1 MEAVFCWLSNRLFIK
16 CHFRATDEW
25 GAVCGRRPNL
35 ILVSLPL
42 GFQMQ
47 NYSIQWVC
55 SVQSNSRGA
64 AAGCQLSSSH
74 MAAGNRDMGPSSYF
88 TKGLSFLRWKAL
100 WVNLFAVRENLCCPL
115 NLAVVTKWVCS
126 NSRSLA
132 GKKKRRER
140 KPQRTSGLCHSC
152 AQPDGREVI
161 CVHKIWGES
170 NEERR
175 CVSVRN
181 SVAWR
186 VGGFGG
192 VEWIFHRKNWPWLVC
207 KGVLE
212 GSTFDLNPAEGKN
225 REISIVCRLWSRPRP
240 QDLEIAF

>member
-1 MEAVFCWLSNRLFIK
+1 MWEETKSDPGVSPIGVPDAELF
-16 CHFRATDEW
+16 
-25 GAVCGRRPNL
+25 NS
-35 ILVSLPL
+35 VSLF
-42 GFQMQ
+42 G
-47 NYSIQWVC
+47 
-55 SVQSNSRGA
+55 SVQLTW
-64 AAGCQLSSSH
+64 CCCWVQLSSSH
-74 MAAGNRDMGPSSYF
+74 VAAGGRDMGPSSYF

-100 WVNLFAVRENLCCPL
+100 WVNLFAARENLCCPL

-132 GKKKRRER
+132 GKKERRER

-181 SVAWR
+181 SVA
-186 VGGFGG
+186 
-192 VEWIFHRKNWPWLVC
+192 
-207 KGVLE
+207 
-212 GSTFDLNPAEGKN
+212 
-225 REISIVCRLWSRPRP
+225 
-240 QDLEIAF
+240 